1 MPQHMGMTMPQHMRK
16 DLHDVFGRYLT
27 YLASCRSQGLHFL
40 AAGPDWTQC
49 AL

>member
-1 MPQHMGMTMPQHMRK
+1 MPQHMGK
-16 DLHDVFGRYLT
+16 DLNDVFGRLT
-27 YLASCRSQGLHFL
+27 YLASCRLKGLRFL